1 MCDLL
6 VALPCATGS
15 HTLFAKN
22 SDRPPDEVQIV
33 EIVEPRTESSTRC
46 THIAV
51 EPFDRPTLRC
61 VISRPEWGWG
71 AEHGVNEAGL
81 ALGNATIYTTLDPR
95 PFPDA
100 LTGMD
105 IVRLALERCA
115 NALDAVALITVLIET
130 HGQGGSGHAPLS
142 TRRPYWNSFLIA
154 DPTDAWVV
162 ETSGREWESRQ
173 VRDVWATSNR
183 TTIDTFDVHRHPR
196 QPVASLVDPR
206 LGASREVLSTRPVTL
221 DAIQRHLASHG
232 MSEDGWDVCMHV
244 DGVEC
249 TTASLIVE
257 LPHGSAPRVL
267 MAQGSPCVTPYRR
280 IHL

>member
-6 VALPCATGS
+6 VALPCATES

-22 SDRPPDEVQIV
+22 SDRPPHEAQVI

-46 THIAV
+46 TYIDI
-51 EPFDRPTLRC
+51 EPFDRVTMRC

-105 IVRLALERCA
+105 IVRLALERCST
-115 NALDAVALITVLIET
+115 ALEAVALITVLLET
-130 HGQGGSGHAPLS
+130 HGQGGSGHGPRSA
-142 TRRPYWNSFLIA
+142 RRPYWNSFLIA
-154 DPTDAWVV
+154 DPVDAWVV
-162 ETSGREWESRQ
+162 ETSGREWEARQ
-173 VRDVWATSNR
+173 VSDVWTTSNR
-183 TTIDTFDVHRHPR
+183 TTIDTFDTHRHPR
-196 QPVASLVDPR
+196 QPVSTLVDPR
-206 LGASREVLSTRPVTL
+206 LEASRDMLKARPVL
-221 DAIQRHLASHG
+221 LESVRSHLSSHG
-232 MSEDGWDVCMHV
+232 VADGGWDVCMHV
-244 DGVEC
+244 DGVES
-249 TTASLIVE
+249 TTASMIVE
-257 LPHGSAPRVL
+257 LPVGSAPRVL
-267 MAQGSPCVTPYRR
+267 MAQGSPCVTPYRT